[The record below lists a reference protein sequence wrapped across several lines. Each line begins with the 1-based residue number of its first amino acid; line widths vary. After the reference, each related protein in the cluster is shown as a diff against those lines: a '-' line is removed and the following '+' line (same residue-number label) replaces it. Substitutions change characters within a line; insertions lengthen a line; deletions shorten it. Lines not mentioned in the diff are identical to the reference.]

1 MLTRN
6 SAHPPQLDDSP
17 EQNAFARVRAVDS
30 VESSAV
36 TNAFDL
42 RTFWLTLCWRA
53 RLIAGITLATVV
65 LATAA
70 LIVIPPKYQATAVV
84 IVDPRQLHVTDTPT
98 VLTGIGADAAAV
110 ESQVEIITSTAL
122 ARKVITAMKLEDDP
136 EFSQASWSDEISSAL
151 HTLVGGDGGALLR
164 TKEERLISNLQKNL
178 TVRRRGQTYVLEI
191 NFYAKDAAKAARIA
205 NAVAQAYLADQ
216 REVSSNTTASA
227 SEWLDSRMEGMRE
240 RLRRSDEAVES
251 YRSSHNIVD
260 VTQGNKLINRQIED
274 LTQQIALART
284 YTADARARME
294 QVESAARHKD
304 DPSTLSE
311 VLQSPVITNLRSQ
324 YTDAA
329 RTVSEYSTMYGERY
343 PALSVVRAR
352 LADVRRQIDDEIAR
366 ILAGVRNDYQ
376 TAVNRQNTLE
386 GALAGLKEQFAA
398 ADEAEIKLHELER
411 DAQANRDLFEQF
423 LNRAKQTSEQQS
435 MQIADA
441 RIVAPALPPLK
452 PSRPAM
458 SLLLGAAACAGL
470 LLAIAIA
477 LLMEQMRQ
485 GFRSLREAT
494 QFLALPALG
503 MLPTQP
509 DDTEE
514 ARNWRNWR
522 RSPSKGDVSG
532 KACRFALRY
541 PRSAYARQLRAIQA
555 RLFDDMTTTKIVTV
569 ASAVPGEGKST
580 FACNFALAAA
590 DIGMRTLLIDGDIY
604 TGKTG
609 LVFGSRKAGLSE
621 VLNEQ
626 ISLRQAL
633 AKDPVTGLC
642 VLGARD
648 PSRAAQPET
657 IDPARLESLLHQCR
671 NEFDLVVL
679 DTPAILPVGGI
690 APYLKGADCAVLVVE
705 WDGTPRQAVSE
716 ALDLLDMDA
725 QKIAGLVLNKVSPR
739 WFRLFRY
746 GGRYPESASVLQ
758 TAA

>member
-1 MLTRN
+1 MSMRN
-6 SAHPPQLDDSP
+6 SANPPQLDDSP
-17 EQNAFARVRAVDS
+17 EQRAPVRVRALDCVDP
-30 VESSAV
+30 SAV

-53 RLIAGITLATVV
+53 RLIAGITLATVA

-70 LIVIPPKYQATAVV
+70 LIVIPPKYQATAIV

-98 VLTGIGADAAAV
+98 VRTGFGADTAAV
-110 ESQVEIITSTAL
+110 ESQVEIITSSAL
-122 ARKVITAMKLEDDP
+122 VRKVIAVMKLEVDP
-136 EFSQASWSDEISSAL
+136 EFSLPSWWDEISNGL
-151 HTLVGGDGGALLR
+151 HTLLGGDSGALQR
-164 TKEERLISNLQKNL
+164 TKDERLISNLQKNL

-191 NFYAKDAAKAARIA
+191 NFYSKEAAKAARVA
-205 NAVAQAYLADQ
+205 NAIAQAYLADQ
-216 REVSSNTTASA
+216 REVNSSTTASA
-227 SEWLDSRMEGMRE
+227 SEWLDARMEEMRE
-240 RLRRSDEAVES
+240 RVRRSDEAVES
-251 YRSSHNIVD
+251 YRSSHNVVD

-274 LTQQIALART
+274 LAQQIALART
-284 YTADARARME
+284 YSADARARLE
-294 QVESAARHKD
+294 QIEHAARHKD
-304 DPSTLSE
+304 DPSTLNE
-311 VLQSPVITNLRSQ
+311 VLQSPVIGNLRSQ

-376 TAVNRQNTLE
+376 TAVNRENTLE
-386 GALAGLKEQFAA
+386 GKLAGLKEQFAA
-398 ADEAEIKLHELER
+398 ADQAAIKLHELER

-435 MQIADA
+435 LQIADA
-441 RIVAPALPPLK
+441 RIVATALPPLK

-470 LLAIAIA
+470 LLAIAIT
-477 LLMEQMRQ
+477 LMMEQMRQ

-494 QFLALPALG
+494 QFLSLPGLG
-503 MLPTQP
+503 MLPTQL

-514 ARNWRNWR
+514 SRNSRS
-522 RSPSKGDVSG
+522 SPSKGDASG
-532 KACRFALRY
+532 EACRFAFRH
-541 PRSAYARQLRAIQA
+541 PRSPYARQLRAIQA
-555 RLFDDMTTTKIVTV
+555 RLFDEMTTNKIITV

-590 DIGMRTLLIDGDIY
+590 DFGLSTLLIDGDIY
-604 TGKTG
+604 AGNTGP
-609 LVFGSRKAGLSE
+609 VFGLKKAGLSE

-633 AKDPVTGLC
+633 AKDPATGLC

-648 PSRAAQPET
+648 PSRAAQLEN
-657 IDPARLESLLHQCR
+657 IDAARLESLLRQCR
-671 NEFDLVVL
+671 KEFDLVVL

-690 APYLKGADCAVLVVE
+690 TPYLKWADCAVLVVE

-716 ALDLLDMDA
+716 ALDLLDMHA

-746 GGRYPESASVLQ
+746 GGRYSESVSALQ

>member
-6 SAHPPQLDDSP
+6 SANPPPLDDSVLS
-17 EQNAFARVRAVDS
+17 ALARVETLER
-30 VESSAV
+30 VEPSAD

-53 RLIAGITLATVV
+53 RLIAGITLATVAF
-65 LATAA
+65 ATVA

-136 EFSQASWSDEISSAL
+136 EFFRPSWWDEISNSL
-151 HTLVGGDGGALLR
+151 HAILGGDSGALQR
-164 TKEERLISNLQKNL
+164 TKDERLISNLQKNL

-205 NAVAQAYLADQ
+205 NAVALAYLADQ
-216 REVSSNTTASA
+216 REVNSNTTASA
-227 SEWLDSRMEGMRE
+227 SEWLDARMQDMRE
-240 RLRRSDEAVES
+240 RVRRSDEAVES

-294 QVESAARHKD
+294 QVESAARRKD

-324 YTDAA
+324 YTEAA

-343 PALSVVRAR
+343 PALTVVRAR
-352 LADVRRQIDDEIAR
+352 LADVRRQIDDEITR

-386 GALAGLKEQFAA
+386 SALAGLKEQFAA
-398 ADEAEIKLHELER
+398 ADQADIKLHELER

-494 QFLALPALG
+494 QFLALPTLG

-509 DDTEE
+509 DDTEWS
-514 ARNWRNWR
+514 RNWRS
-522 RSPSKGDVSG
+522 SPSKGDGGG

-555 RLFDDMTTTKIVTV
+555 RLIDDMTTSKIVTV

-590 DIGMRTLLIDGDIY
+590 DIGLRTLLIDGDIY
-604 TGKTG
+604 TGKAG
-609 LVFGSRKAGLSE
+609 LVLGSRKAGLSE
-621 VLNEQ
+621 VLSEQ
-626 ISLRQAL
+626 IPLRQAL
-633 AKDPVTGLC
+633 AKDPATGLS

-657 IDPARLESLLHQCR
+657 LDTARLESLLRQCR

-679 DTPAILPVGGI
+679 DTPAILPIGGI
-690 APYLKGADCAVLVVE
+690 TPYLKWSDCAVLVVE

-716 ALDLLDMDA
+716 AVDLLDMDA

-758 TAA
+758 PAA

>member
-6 SAHPPQLDDSP
+6 SANPPQLDDSV
-17 EQNAFARVRAVDS
+17 QSALARVGTLDRVDP
-30 VESSAV
+30 SADS
-36 TNAFDL
+36 NAFDL

-53 RLIAGITLATVV
+53 RLIAGITLTAVV
-65 LATAA
+65 LATVA
-70 LIVIPPKYQATAVV
+70 LIVIPPKYLATAVV

-136 EFSQASWSDEISSAL
+136 EFAQASWSDEISNAL
-151 HTLVGGDGGALLR
+151 HALVGGDGDVLQR

-191 NFYAKDAAKAARIA
+191 NFYAKEAAKAARIA
-205 NAVAQAYLADQ
+205 NAVAQAYLTDQ
-216 REVSSNTTASA
+216 RDVNSSTTASA
-227 SEWLDSRMEGMRE
+227 SEWLDSRLQDMRE
-240 RLRRSDEAVES
+240 RVRRSDEAVES

-294 QVESAARHKD
+294 QVESAARRKD
-304 DPSTLSE
+304 DPATLSE

-324 YTDAA
+324 YTEAA
-329 RTVSEYSTMYGERY
+329 RTVSEYSTMYGDRY
-343 PALSVVRAR
+343 PALTVVRAR

-376 TAVNRQNTLE
+376 TAVNRQNSLE
-386 GALAGLKEQFAA
+386 GALTGLKQQFAA
-398 ADEAEIKLHELER
+398 ADQADIKLHELER

-485 GFRSLREAT
+485 GFRGLREAT

-503 MLPTQP
+503 MLPAQP
-509 DDTEE
+509 DGTEE
-514 ARNWRNWR
+514 PSIWR
-522 RSPSKGDVSG
+522 RSPAKGDTGG
-532 KACRFALRY
+532 KACRFALRF

-555 RLFDDMTTTKIVTV
+555 RLFDDMTTSKIITV

-590 DIGMRTLLIDGDIY
+590 DIGLRTLLIDGDIY

-609 LVFGSRKAGLSE
+609 LVFGARKAGLSE
-621 VLNEQ
+621 VLNDQ

-633 AKDPVTGLC
+633 TKDPATGLS

-657 IDPARLESLLHQCR
+657 IDPARLELLLRQCR

-690 APYLKGADCAVLVVE
+690 TPYLRWADCAVLVVE

-716 ALDLLDMDA
+716 ALDLLDTDA

-746 GGRYPESASVLQ
+746 GGRYAESASVLQ

>member
-6 SAHPPQLDDSP
+6 SASPPQLDDSI
-17 EQNAFARVRAVDS
+17 QSALARVGTLDRLEPSADS
-30 VESSAV
+30 
-36 TNAFDL
+36 NAFDL

-70 LIVIPPKYQATAVV
+70 LIVIPPKYLATAVV

-136 EFSQASWSDEISSAL
+136 EFAQASWSDEISNAL
-151 HTLVGGDGGALLR
+151 HTLVGGDGGALQR
-164 TKEERLISNLQKNL
+164 TKDERLISNLQKNL

-191 NFYAKDAAKAARIA
+191 NFYAKEAAKAARIA
-205 NAVAQAYLADQ
+205 NAVAQAYLTDQ
-216 REVSSNTTASA
+216 RDVNSSTTASA
-227 SEWLDSRMEGMRE
+227 SEWLDSRLQDMRE
-240 RLRRSDEAVES
+240 RVRRSDEAVES

-294 QVESAARHKD
+294 QVESAARRKD
-304 DPSTLSE
+304 DPATLSE

-324 YTDAA
+324 YTEAA
-329 RTVSEYSTMYGERY
+329 RTVSEYSTMYGDRY
-343 PALSVVRAR
+343 PALTVVRAR

-376 TAVNRQNTLE
+376 TAVNRQNSLE
-386 GALAGLKEQFAA
+386 GALTGLKEQFAA
-398 ADEAEIKLHELER
+398 ADQADIKLHELER

-485 GFRSLREAT
+485 GFRGLREAT

-503 MLPTQP
+503 MLPAQP

-514 ARNWRNWR
+514 PRIWR
-522 RSPSKGDVSG
+522 RSPAKGDTSG
-532 KACRFALRY
+532 KACRFALRF

-555 RLFDDMTTTKIVTV
+555 RLFDDMTTSKIVTV

-590 DIGMRTLLIDGDIY
+590 DIGLRTLLIDGDIY

-609 LVFGSRKAGLSE
+609 QVFGSRKAGLSE
-621 VLNEQ
+621 VLNDQ

-633 AKDPVTGLC
+633 TKDPATGLS

-657 IDPARLESLLHQCR
+657 IDPARLELLLRQCR

-690 APYLKGADCAVLVVE
+690 TPYLRWADCAVLVVE

-716 ALDLLDMDA
+716 ALDLLDTDA

-746 GGRYPESASVLQ
+746 GGRYAESASVLQ

>member
-6 SAHPPQLDDSP
+6 SANPPQLDDSP
-17 EQNAFARVRAVDS
+17 EQSALVRVRALDRADPP
-30 VESSAV
+30 AV
-36 TNAFDL
+36 TNAFDF

-53 RLIAGITLATVV
+53 RLIAGITLATVAFAV
-65 LATAA
+65 VA

-84 IVDPRQLHVTDTPT
+84 MVDPRQLHVTDTPT

-122 ARKVITAMKLEDDP
+122 ARKVIAAMQLQNDP
-136 EFSQASWSDEISSAL
+136 EFSGPSWADEIGNIVRA
-151 HTLVGGDGGALLR
+151 LVGGDSGALQR
-164 TKEERLISNLQKNL
+164 TKDERLIANLQRNL

-191 NFYAKDAAKAARIA
+191 NFYSKDAAKAARIA

-216 REVSSNTTASA
+216 REINSNTTASA
-227 SEWLDSRMEGMRE
+227 SEWLDARMEEMRE
-240 RLRRSDEAVES
+240 RVRRSDEAVES

-294 QVESAARHKD
+294 QVENAARRKD
-304 DPSTLSE
+304 DPSTLNE
-311 VLQSPVITNLRSQ
+311 VLQSPVIANLRSQ

-343 PALSVVRAR
+343 PALTVVRAR

-366 ILAGVRNDYQ
+366 ILAGVHNDYQ
-376 TAVNRQNTLE
+376 TAVNRENTLE
-386 GALAGLKEQFAA
+386 GELAKLKEQFAA
-398 ADEAEIKLHELER
+398 TDQAEIKLHELER

-435 MQIADA
+435 LQIADA
-441 RIVAPALPPLK
+441 RVVAPALPPLK

-458 SLLLGAAACAGL
+458 SLLLGAAACGGL
-470 LLAIAIA
+470 LLAIAIT
-477 LLMEQMRQ
+477 LMMEQMRQ
-485 GFRSLREAT
+485 GFRNLREAT
-494 QFLALPALG
+494 QFLALPGLG
-503 MLPTQP
+503 MLPVQP
-509 DDTEE
+509 DGAEE
-514 ARNWRNWR
+514 SRNWRS
-522 RSPSKGDVSG
+522 SPPQGD
-532 KACRFALRY
+532 ARFALRH

-555 RLFDDMTTTKIVTV
+555 RLFDEMTTEKIVTV

-590 DIGMRTLLIDGDIY
+590 DFGMSTLLIDGDIY

-609 LVFGSRKAGLSE
+609 LDFGLKKAGLCE
-621 VLNEQ
+621 VLDDE

-633 AKDPVTGLC
+633 TKDPATGLC

-648 PSRAAQPET
+648 PSRPAPPET
-657 IDPARLESLLHQCR
+657 VDAARLESLLRQCR
-671 NEFDLVVL
+671 KEFDLVVL

-690 APYLKGADCAVLVVE
+690 TPYLKWADCAVLVVE

-716 ALDLLDMDA
+716 ALDLLDMQA
-725 QKIAGLVLNKVSPR
+725 QKIVGLVLNKVSPR

-746 GGRYPESASVLQ
+746 GGRYAETAPALQ
-758 TAA
+758 IAA

>member
-1 MLTRN
+1 
-6 SAHPPQLDDSP
+6 
-17 EQNAFARVRAVDS
+17 
-30 VESSAV
+30 
-36 TNAFDL
+36 
-42 RTFWLTLCWRA
+42 
-53 RLIAGITLATVV
+53 
-65 LATAA
+65 
-70 LIVIPPKYQATAVV
+70 
-84 IVDPRQLHVTDTPT
+84 
-98 VLTGIGADAAAV
+98 
-110 ESQVEIITSTAL
+110 
-122 ARKVITAMKLEDDP
+122 
-136 EFSQASWSDEISSAL
+136 
-151 HTLVGGDGGALLR
+151 
-164 TKEERLISNLQKNL
+164 
-178 TVRRRGQTYVLEI
+178 
-191 NFYAKDAAKAARIA
+191 
-205 NAVAQAYLADQ
+205 
-216 REVSSNTTASA
+216 
-227 SEWLDSRMEGMRE
+227 
-240 RLRRSDEAVES
+240 
-251 YRSSHNIVD
+251 
-260 VTQGNKLINRQIED
+260 
-274 LTQQIALART
+274 
-284 YTADARARME
+284 
-294 QVESAARHKD
+294 
-304 DPSTLSE
+304 
-311 VLQSPVITNLRSQ
+311 
-324 YTDAA
+324 
-329 RTVSEYSTMYGERY
+329 
-343 PALSVVRAR
+343 
-352 LADVRRQIDDEIAR
+352 VRRQIDDEIAR

-376 TAVNRQNTLE
+376 TAVNRQTSLE

-398 ADEAEIKLHELER
+398 ADQAEIKLHELER

-503 MLPTQP
+503 MLPAQP
-509 DDTEE
+509 DDTAEPSI
-514 ARNWRNWR
+514 WR
-522 RSPSKGDVSG
+522 RSPPKGDAGG
-532 KACRFALRY
+532 KACRFALRF

-555 RLFDDMTTTKIVTV
+555 RLFDDMTTAKIVTV

-590 DIGMRTLLIDGDIY
+590 DIGLRTLLIDGDIY
-604 TGKTG
+604 TGKAG
-609 LVFGSRKAGLSE
+609 LVLGSKKAGLSE
-621 VLNEQ
+621 VLSEQ

-633 AKDPVTGLC
+633 AKDPATGLS

-657 IDPARLESLLHQCR
+657 IDTARLESLLRQCR

-690 APYLKGADCAVLVVE
+690 TPYLKWADCAVLVVE

-746 GGRYPESASVLQ
+746 GGRYPESAAVLQ
-758 TAA
+758 PAA

>member
-6 SAHPPQLDDSP
+6 SANPPQLDDSP
-17 EQNAFARVRAVDS
+17 VQSALARVGTSDR
-30 VESSAV
+30 VESSADI
-36 TNAFDL
+36 NAFDL

-53 RLIAGITLATVV
+53 RLIAAITLATVAF
-65 LATAA
+65 ATVA

-122 ARKVITAMKLEDDP
+122 AHKVITAMKLEDDP
-136 EFSQASWSDEISSAL
+136 EFSRPSLWDEISNGLRAV
-151 HTLVGGDGGALLR
+151 VGGDSGALQR
-164 TKEERLISNLQKNL
+164 TKDERLISNLQKNM

-191 NFYAKDAAKAARIA
+191 NFYAKEAAKAARIA
-205 NAVAQAYLADQ
+205 NAIAQAYLADQ
-216 REVSSNTTASA
+216 REVNSTTTASA
-227 SEWLDSRMEGMRE
+227 SEWLDSRMQDMRE
-240 RLRRSDEAVES
+240 RVRRSDEAVET
-251 YRSSHNIVD
+251 YRSSHNIID

-294 QVESAARHKD
+294 QVESAARRKD

-311 VLQSPVITNLRSQ
+311 VLQSPAITNLRSQ
-324 YTDAA
+324 YTEAA

-376 TAVNRQNTLE
+376 TAVNRQTSLE

-398 ADEAEIKLHELER
+398 ADQAEIKLHELER

-503 MLPTQP
+503 MLPAQP
-509 DDTEE
+509 DDTAEPSI
-514 ARNWRNWR
+514 WR
-522 RSPSKGDVSG
+522 RSPPKGDAGG
-532 KACRFALRY
+532 KACRFALRF

-555 RLFDDMTTTKIVTV
+555 RLFDDMTTAKIVTV

-590 DIGMRTLLIDGDIY
+590 DIGLRTLLIDGDIY
-604 TGKTG
+604 TGKAG
-609 LVFGSRKAGLSE
+609 LVLGSKKAGLSE
-621 VLNEQ
+621 VLSEQ

-633 AKDPVTGLC
+633 AKDPATGLS

-657 IDPARLESLLHQCR
+657 IDTARLESLLRQCR

-690 APYLKGADCAVLVVE
+690 TPYLKWADCAVLVVE

-746 GGRYPESASVLQ
+746 GGRYPESAAVLQ
-758 TAA
+758 PAA

>member
-6 SAHPPQLDDSP
+6 SVNPPQLDDSP
-17 EQNAFARVRAVDS
+17 EQRALARVRTLDR
-30 VESSAV
+30 VEASTVA
-36 TNAFDL
+36 NAFDL
-42 RTFWLTLCWRA
+42 RTFWLILYWRA
-53 RLIAGITLATVV
+53 RLIAGITLATVA

-84 IVDPRQLHVTDTPT
+84 MVDPRQLHVTDTPT

-122 ARKVITAMKLEDDP
+122 ARKVITAIKLEDDP
-136 EFSQASWSDEISSAL
+136 EFARASWWDEISNGL
-151 HTLVGGDGGALLR
+151 HALVGGDPGALQL
-164 TKEERLISNLQKNL
+164 TKDERLISNVQKNL

-191 NFYAKDAAKAARIA
+191 NFYAKEAAKAARIA

-216 REVSSNTTASA
+216 REINSNTTADA
-227 SEWLDSRMEGMRE
+227 SEWLDARMEEMRE
-240 RLRRSDEAVES
+240 RVRRSDEAVES

-284 YTADARARME
+284 YTADAHARMD
-294 QVESAARHKD
+294 QVENAARHND
-304 DPSTLSE
+304 DPATLNE
-311 VLQSPVITNLRSQ
+311 VLRSPVITNLRSQ
-324 YTDAA
+324 YTEAA
-329 RTVSEYSTMYGERY
+329 RAVSEYSTMYGERY
-343 PALSVVRAR
+343 PALTVVRAR
-352 LADVRRQIDDEIAR
+352 LADVKRQINDEIAR
-366 ILAGVRNDYQ
+366 ILVGVRNDYQ

-386 GALAGLKEQFAA
+386 TALAGLKEQFAA
-398 ADEAEIKLHELER
+398 ADQAEIKLHELER

-435 MQIADA
+435 LQIADA

-458 SLLLGAAACAGL
+458 SLLLGAAACLGL
-470 LLAIAIA
+470 LLAIAIT

-494 QFLALPALG
+494 QFLSLPALG

-509 DDTEE
+509 DDTEGSS
-514 ARNWRNWR
+514 NWRS
-522 RSPSKGDVSG
+522 SPSKRDGSG
-532 KACRFALRY
+532 QACRFALRH

-555 RLFDDMTTTKIVTV
+555 RLFDDMTTNKIITV

-590 DIGMRTLLIDGDIY
+590 DIGLRTLLIDGDIY

-609 LVFGSRKAGLSE
+609 LMFGPKKAGLCE
-621 VLNEQ
+621 VLDEQ
-626 ISLRQAL
+626 IPIRQAL
-633 AKDPVTGLC
+633 TKDPATGLC

-648 PSRAAQPET
+648 PSRATQPET
-657 IDPARLESLLHQCR
+657 IDAARLESLLDQCR

-690 APYLKGADCAVLVVE
+690 TPYLKAADCAVLVVE

-716 ALDLLDMDA
+716 ALDLLDVDA
-725 QKIAGLVLNKVSPR
+725 QKIAGVVLNKVSPR

-746 GGRYPESASVLQ
+746 GGRYSESASALQ
-758 TAA
+758 MAA

>member
-6 SAHPPQLDDSP
+6 SANPPPLDDSVLS
-17 EQNAFARVRAVDS
+17 ALARVETLER
-30 VESSAV
+30 VEPSAD

-53 RLIAGITLATVV
+53 RLIAGITLATVAF
-65 LATAA
+65 ATVA

-136 EFSQASWSDEISSAL
+136 EFFRPSWWDEISNSL
-151 HTLVGGDGGALLR
+151 HAILGGDSGALQR
-164 TKEERLISNLQKNL
+164 TKDERLISNLQKNL

-205 NAVAQAYLADQ
+205 NAVALAYLADQ
-216 REVSSNTTASA
+216 REVNSNTTASA
-227 SEWLDSRMEGMRE
+227 SEWLDARMQDMRE
-240 RLRRSDEAVES
+240 RVRRSDETVES

-294 QVESAARHKD
+294 QVESAARRKD

-324 YTDAA
+324 YTEAA

-343 PALSVVRAR
+343 PALTVVRAR
-352 LADVRRQIDDEIAR
+352 LADVRRQIDDEITR

-386 GALAGLKEQFAA
+386 SALAGLKEQFAA
-398 ADEAEIKLHELER
+398 ADQADIKLHELER

-494 QFLALPALG
+494 QFLALPTLG

-509 DDTEE
+509 DDTEWS
-514 ARNWRNWR
+514 RNWRS
-522 RSPSKGDVSG
+522 SPSKGDGGG

-555 RLFDDMTTTKIVTV
+555 RLIDDMTTSKIVTV

-590 DIGMRTLLIDGDIY
+590 DIGLRTLLIDGDIY
-604 TGKTG
+604 TGKAG
-609 LVFGSRKAGLSE
+609 LVLGSRKAGLSE
-621 VLNEQ
+621 VLSEQ
-626 ISLRQAL
+626 IPLRQAL
-633 AKDPVTGLC
+633 AKDPATGLS

-657 IDPARLESLLHQCR
+657 IDTARLESLLRQCR

-679 DTPAILPVGGI
+679 DTPAILPIGGI
-690 APYLKGADCAVLVVE
+690 TPYLKWSDCAVLVVE

-716 ALDLLDMDA
+716 AVDLLDMDA

-758 TAA
+758 PAA

>member
-6 SAHPPQLDDSP
+6 SDNPPQLDDSP
-17 EQNAFARVRAVDS
+17 DQGAFARVRTLDRG
-30 VESSAV
+30 EPSAV
-36 TNAFDL
+36 GHAFDL

-53 RLIAGITLATVV
+53 RLIGGITLATVV
-65 LATAA
+65 LAAAA
-70 LIVIPPKYQATAVV
+70 LIVIAPKYQATAVV
-84 IVDPRQLHVTDTPT
+84 MVDPRQLHVTDTPT

-136 EFSQASWSDEISSAL
+136 EFARPSWSDEISSAL
-151 HTLVGGDGGALLR
+151 HTLLGGDGGALQR
-164 TKEERLISNLQKNL
+164 TKEQRLISNLQKNL

-191 NFYAKDAAKAARIA
+191 NFYAKEAAKAARIA

-216 REVSSNTTASA
+216 REVNSSTTATA
-227 SEWLDSRMEGMRE
+227 SEWLDARMEGMRE
-240 RLRRSDEAVES
+240 RLRRSDEAVEN

-260 VTQGNKLINRQIED
+260 VTQGNKLLNRQIED

-294 QVESAARHKD
+294 QVEHAARHND
-304 DPSTLSE
+304 DPSTLNE

-343 PALSVVRAR
+343 PALTVVRAR
-352 LADVRRQIDDEIAR
+352 LADVRRQINDEIAR
-366 ILAGVRNDYQ
+366 ILAGVHNDYQ
-376 TAVNRQNTLE
+376 TAVNRQTTLE
-386 GALAGLKEQFAA
+386 TALAGLKDQFAA
-398 ADEAEIKLHELER
+398 ADQAEIKLHELER

-435 MQIADA
+435 LQIADA

-458 SLLLGAAACAGL
+458 SLLLGAAACGGL

-485 GFRSLREAT
+485 GFRSLREAA
-494 QFLALPALG
+494 QFLSLPALG

-509 DDTEE
+509 DDAEE
-514 ARNWRNWR
+514 ARNWRG
-522 RSPSKGDVSG
+522 SPPKADAGG

-555 RLFDDMTTTKIVTV
+555 RLFDDMTTSKIITV

-604 TGKTG
+604 TGTTG
-609 LVFGSRKAGLSE
+609 LMFGARKAGLSE

-642 VLGARD
+642 VLGARG

-657 IDPARLESLLHQCR
+657 IDAARLEALLRQCR

-690 APYLKGADCAVLVVE
+690 TPYLKGADCAVLVVA

-725 QKIAGLVLNKVSPR
+725 EKVAGVVLNKVSPR

>member
-6 SAHPPQLDDSP
+6 SANPPPLDDSVLS
-17 EQNAFARVRAVDS
+17 ALARVETLER
-30 VESSAV
+30 VEPSAD

-53 RLIAGITLATVV
+53 RLIAGITLATVAF
-65 LATAA
+65 ATVA

-136 EFSQASWSDEISSAL
+136 EFFRPSWWDEISNSL
-151 HTLVGGDGGALLR
+151 HAILGGDSGALQR
-164 TKEERLISNLQKNL
+164 TKDERLISNLQKNL

-205 NAVAQAYLADQ
+205 NAVALAYLADQ
-216 REVSSNTTASA
+216 REVNSNTTASA
-227 SEWLDSRMEGMRE
+227 SEWLDARMQDMRE
-240 RLRRSDEAVES
+240 RVRRSDEAVES

-294 QVESAARHKD
+294 QVESAARRKD

-324 YTDAA
+324 YTEAA

-343 PALSVVRAR
+343 PALTVVRAR
-352 LADVRRQIDDEIAR
+352 LADVRRQIDDEITR

-386 GALAGLKEQFAA
+386 SALAGLKEQFAA
-398 ADEAEIKLHELER
+398 ADQADIKLHELER

-509 DDTEE
+509 DDTEWS
-514 ARNWRNWR
+514 RNWRS
-522 RSPSKGDVSG
+522 SPSKGDGGG
-532 KACRFALRY
+532 KACRYALRY

-555 RLFDDMTTTKIVTV
+555 RLIDDMTTSKIVTV

-590 DIGMRTLLIDGDIY
+590 DIGLRTLLIDGDIY
-604 TGKTG
+604 TGKAG
-609 LVFGSRKAGLSE
+609 LVLGSRKAGLSE
-621 VLNEQ
+621 VLSEQ
-626 ISLRQAL
+626 IPLRQAL
-633 AKDPVTGLC
+633 AKDPATGLS

-657 IDPARLESLLHQCR
+657 IDTARLESLLRQCR

-679 DTPAILPVGGI
+679 DTPAILPIGGI
-690 APYLKGADCAVLVVE
+690 TPYLKWSDCAVLVVE

-716 ALDLLDMDA
+716 AVDLLDMDA

-758 TAA
+758 PAA

>member
-6 SAHPPQLDDSP
+6 NAHPPQLDDSP
-17 EQNAFARVRAVDS
+17 EQGAFARVRTLDHVDA
-30 VESSAV
+30 SAAA
-36 TNAFDL
+36 NAFDL

-53 RLIAGITLATVV
+53 RLIGGITLATVA

-136 EFSQASWSDEISSAL
+136 EFARPSWSDEISSAL
-151 HTLVGGDGGALLR
+151 HTLFGGDGGALLR
-164 TKEERLISNLQKNL
+164 NKDERLISNLQKNL

-191 NFYAKDAAKAARIA
+191 NFSAKEAAKAARIA

-216 REVSSNTTASA
+216 REVNSNTTASA
-227 SEWLDSRMEGMRE
+227 SEWLDARMQDMRE
-240 RLRRSDEAVES
+240 RVRRSDEAVES
-251 YRSSHNIVD
+251 YRSSHNLVD

-274 LTQQIALART
+274 LAQQIALART
-284 YTADARARME
+284 YTADARARLE
-294 QVESAARHKD
+294 QVESAARRKD
-304 DPSTLSE
+304 DPATLNE
-311 VLQSPVITNLRSQ
+311 VLQSPVIANLRSQ
-324 YTDAA
+324 YTEAA

-343 PALSVVRAR
+343 PALTVVRAR

-376 TAVNRQNTLE
+376 TAVSRENTLE
-386 GALAGLKEQFAA
+386 TKLGGLKEQFSAT
-398 ADEAEIKLHELER
+398 DQAEIKLHELER

-470 LLAIAIA
+470 LLAIAIT

-485 GFRSLREAT
+485 GFRSVREAT
-494 QFLALPALG
+494 QFLSLPALG

-514 ARNWRNWR
+514 SRKWRS
-522 RSPSKGDVSG
+522 SPSKGDTSG
-532 KACRFALRY
+532 EACRFALHH

-555 RLFDDMTTTKIVTV
+555 RIFDDMTTNKIVTV

-590 DIGMRTLLIDGDIY
+590 DIGLRTLLIDGDIY
-604 TGKTG
+604 TGKSS
-609 LVFGSRKAGLSE
+609 LVFGSKKVGLSE

-626 ISLRQAL
+626 IPLRQAL
-633 AKDPVTGLC
+633 AKDPATGLC
-642 VLGARD
+642 VLGARG
-648 PSRAAQPET
+648 PSRGVQPET
-657 IDPARLESLLHQCR
+657 IDAVRLESLLQECR
-671 NEFDLVVL
+671 QEFDLVIL

-690 APYLKGADCAVLVVE
+690 TPYLKGADCAVLVVE

-716 ALDLLDMDA
+716 ALDLLDMDV

-746 GGRYPESASVLQ
+746 GGRYEESASVLQ

>member
-6 SAHPPQLDDSP
+6 SASPPQLDDSV
-17 EQNAFARVRAVDS
+17 QSALARVGTFDR
-30 VESSAV
+30 VEPSAD

-53 RLIAGITLATVV
+53 RLIAGITLTTVV
-65 LATAA
+65 LATVA

-98 VLTGIGADAAAV
+98 VLTGIGVDAAAV

-122 ARKVITAMKLEDDP
+122 AHKVVTAMKRDDDP
-136 EFSQASWSDEISSAL
+136 EFFRPSLWDEIGNGL
-151 HTLVGGDGGALLR
+151 HGLLGGDGGALQR
-164 TKEERLISNLQKNL
+164 TKDERLISNLQKNL
-178 TVRRRGQTYVLEI
+178 IVRRRGQTYVLEI
-191 NFYAKDAAKAARIA
+191 NFYAKEAAKAARIA
-205 NAVAQAYLADQ
+205 NAIAQAYLADQ
-216 REVSSNTTASA
+216 REVNSSTTATA
-227 SEWLDSRMEGMRE
+227 SEWLDSRMQDMRE
-240 RLRRSDEAVES
+240 RVRRSDEAVES

-274 LTQQIALART
+274 LTQQIALTRT
-284 YTADARARME
+284 YAADARARME
-294 QVESAARHKD
+294 QVESAARRKD
-304 DPSTLSE
+304 DPSTLGE
-311 VLQSPVITNLRSQ
+311 VLQSPAITNLRSQ
-324 YTDAA
+324 YTEAA

-343 PALSVVRAR
+343 PALAVVRAR

-376 TAVNRQNTLE
+376 TAVSRQNSLE

-398 ADEAEIKLHELER
+398 ADQAEIKLHELER
-411 DAQANRDLFEQF
+411 DAQANRELFEQF

-458 SLLLGAAACAGL
+458 SLLLGAAACGGL

-509 DDTEE
+509 DDREGS
-514 ARNWRNWR
+514 RNWLG
-522 RSPSKGDVSG
+522 SPSTGGAGG

-555 RLFDDMTTTKIVTV
+555 RLFDDMTASKIVTV

-590 DIGMRTLLIDGDIY
+590 DIGLRTLLIDGDIY

-609 LVFGSRKAGLSE
+609 LVFGSSKAALSE
-621 VLNEQ
+621 VLTEP

-633 AKDPVTGLC
+633 AKDPATGLC

-648 PSRAAQPET
+648 PSRAVQPEA
-657 IDPARLESLLHQCR
+657 IDAARLELLLRQCR

-690 APYLKGADCAVLVVE
+690 TPYLRWADCAVLVVE

-716 ALDLLDMDA
+716 ALDLLDTDA

-746 GGRYPESASVLQ
+746 GGRYAESASVLQ

>member
-6 SAHPPQLDDSP
+6 NANPLQLYDSP
-17 EQNAFARVRAVDS
+17 EQNALVRVRTLDRADL
-30 VESSAV
+30 SAV

-53 RLIAGITLATVV
+53 HLIGGITVATVA
-65 LATAA
+65 LAAAA

-84 IVDPRQLHVTDTPT
+84 MVDPRQLHVTDTPA

-136 EFSQASWSDEISSAL
+136 EFSRASSLDEISNSL
-151 HTLVGGDGGALLR
+151 YTFFGGDPGALQR
-164 TKEERLISNLQKNL
+164 TKDERLISNLQKNL
-178 TVRRRGQTYVLEI
+178 TVHRRGQTYILEI
-191 NFYAKDAAKAARIA
+191 NFYSKNSAKAARIA
-205 NAVAQAYLADQ
+205 NAFAQAYLADQ
-216 REVSSNTTASA
+216 REINSNTTADA
-227 SEWLDSRMEGMRE
+227 SEWLDSRMEAMRE
-240 RLRRSDEAVES
+240 RVRRSDEAVES

-274 LTQQIALART
+274 LTQQIAQVRT
-284 YTADARARME
+284 YTADARARLE
-294 QVESAARHKD
+294 QVEYAARHND
-304 DPSTLSE
+304 DPATLNA

-324 YTDAA
+324 YTEAA

-343 PALSVVRAR
+343 PVLAVVRAR
-352 LADVRRQIDDEIAR
+352 LADVRRQIDNEIAR
-366 ILAGVRNDYQ
+366 ILSGVRNDYQ
-376 TAVNRQNTLE
+376 TAVNRESALE
-386 GALAGLKEQFAA
+386 GELARLKEQFAA
-398 ADEAEIKLHELER
+398 TDQAEIKLHELER

-435 MQIADA
+435 LQIADA
-441 RIVAPALPPLK
+441 RVVAPALPPLK

-458 SLLLGAAACAGL
+458 SLLLGAAACGGL

-494 QFLALPALG
+494 QFLSLPALG
-503 MLPTQP
+503 MLPTYP

-514 ARNWRNWR
+514 SWSWRS
-522 RSPSKGDVSG
+522 SPPKGEQG
-532 KACRFALRY
+532 REPCRFAISH
-541 PRSAYARQLRAIQA
+541 PRSAYAQQLRGIQA
-555 RLFDDMTTTKIVTV
+555 RLFDDMTASKVVTV
-569 ASAVPGEGKST
+569 ASAAPGEGKST

-590 DIGMRTLLIDGDIY
+590 DIGLNTLLIDGDIH
-604 TGKTG
+604 TGRTG
-609 LVFGSRKAGLSE
+609 QAFGLSKAGLSE

-626 ISLRQAL
+626 ISLQQAL
-633 AKDPVTGLC
+633 VKDPATGLC

-648 PSRAAQPET
+648 PSRVVWPEN
-657 IDPARLESLLHQCR
+657 IDTARLESLLRRCR
-671 NEFDLVVL
+671 EEFDLVVL

-690 APYLKGADCAVLVVE
+690 TPYLKSADCAILVVE

-716 ALDLLDMDA
+716 ALDMLDADA
-725 QKIAGLVLNKVSPR
+725 QKITGLVLNKVSPR
-739 WFRLFRY
+739 WFRLFHY
-746 GGRYPESASVLQ
+746 GGRYSESTSALQ

>member
-6 SAHPPQLDDSP
+6 SANPPQLDDSV
-17 EQNAFARVRAVDS
+17 QSALARVGTLDR
-30 VESSAV
+30 VEPSAD

-53 RLIAGITLATVV
+53 RLIAGITLAAVA
-65 LATAA
+65 LATVA

-98 VLTGIGADAAAV
+98 VLTGIGVDAAAV

-136 EFSQASWSDEISSAL
+136 EFYRTSSWDEISSGLQAL
-151 HTLVGGDGGALLR
+151 FGGDPGALQR
-164 TKEERLISNLQKNL
+164 TKEGRLISNLQKNL
-178 TVRRRGQTYVLEI
+178 IVRRRGQTYVLEI
-191 NFYAKDAAKAARIA
+191 NFYAKEAAKAARIA

-216 REVSSNTTASA
+216 REVNSSTTADA
-227 SEWLDSRMEGMRE
+227 SEWLDSRMQDMRE
-240 RLRRSDEAVES
+240 RVRRSDEAVES

-274 LTQQIALART
+274 LTQQIALTRT
-284 YTADARARME
+284 YAADARARME
-294 QVESAARHKD
+294 QVESAARRKD

-311 VLQSPVITNLRSQ
+311 VLQSPAITNLRSQ
-324 YTDAA
+324 YTEAA
-329 RTVSEYSTMYGERY
+329 RTVSEYSAMYGERY
-343 PALSVVRAR
+343 PALTVVRAR

-376 TAVNRQNTLE
+376 TAVNRQNSLE
-386 GALAGLKEQFAA
+386 AALAGLKDQFAA
-398 ADEAEIKLHELER
+398 ADQADIKLHELER

-509 DDTEE
+509 DDSEGS
-514 ARNWRNWR
+514 RNWLG
-522 RSPSKGDVSG
+522 SPSTGDAGG
-532 KACRFALRY
+532 KACRFALRF

-555 RLFDDMTTTKIVTV
+555 RLFDDMTTSKIVTV
-569 ASAVPGEGKST
+569 ASAAPGEGKST

-590 DIGMRTLLIDGDIY
+590 DIGLRTLLIDGDIY

-609 LVFGSRKAGLSE
+609 QVFGSRKAGLSE

-633 AKDPVTGLC
+633 AKDPATGLS

-648 PSRAAQPET
+648 PSRAVQPET
-657 IDPARLESLLHQCR
+657 IDTVRLESLLRQCR

-690 APYLKGADCAVLVVE
+690 TPYLKWADCAVLVVE

-716 ALDLLDMDA
+716 ALDLLDTDA

-746 GGRYPESASVLQ
+746 GGRYAESASVLQ

>member
-6 SAHPPQLDDSP
+6 SASPPQLDDSV
-17 EQNAFARVRAVDS
+17 QSALARVGTLDRVDP
-30 VESSAV
+30 SADS
-36 TNAFDL
+36 NAFDL

-53 RLIAGITLATVV
+53 RLIAGITLTTVV

-136 EFSQASWSDEISSAL
+136 EFARTSWWDEISNGLQAL
-151 HTLVGGDGGALLR
+151 FGGDPGALQR
-164 TKEERLISNLQKNL
+164 TKEGRLISNLQKNL
-178 TVRRRGQTYVLEI
+178 IVRRRGQTYVLEI
-191 NFYAKDAAKAARIA
+191 NFYAKEAAKAARIA
-205 NAVAQAYLADQ
+205 NAVAQAYLTDQ
-216 REVSSNTTASA
+216 RDVNSSTTASA
-227 SEWLDSRMEGMRE
+227 SEWLDSRLQDMRE
-240 RLRRSDEAVES
+240 RVRRSDEAVES

-294 QVESAARHKD
+294 QVESAARRKD
-304 DPSTLSE
+304 DPATLSE

-324 YTDAA
+324 YTEAA
-329 RTVSEYSTMYGERY
+329 RTVSEYSTMYGDRY
-343 PALSVVRAR
+343 PALTVVRAR

-376 TAVNRQNTLE
+376 TAVNRQNSLE
-386 GALAGLKEQFAA
+386 GALTGLKEQFAA
-398 ADEAEIKLHELER
+398 ADQADIKLHELER

-485 GFRSLREAT
+485 GFRGLREAT

-503 MLPTQP
+503 MLPAQP

-514 ARNWRNWR
+514 PRIWR
-522 RSPSKGDVSG
+522 RSPAKGDTSG
-532 KACRFALRY
+532 KACRFALRF

-555 RLFDDMTTTKIVTV
+555 RLFDDMTTSKIVTV

-590 DIGMRTLLIDGDIY
+590 DIGLRTLLIDGDIY

-609 LVFGSRKAGLSE
+609 QVFGARKAGLSE
-621 VLNEQ
+621 VLDEQ

-633 AKDPVTGLC
+633 TKDPATGLS

-657 IDPARLESLLHQCR
+657 IDPARLELLLRQCR

-690 APYLKGADCAVLVVE
+690 TPYLRWADCAVLVVE

-716 ALDLLDMDA
+716 ALDLLDTDA
-725 QKIAGLVLNKVSPR
+725 HKIAGLVLNKVSPR

-746 GGRYPESASVLQ
+746 GGRYAESAPVLQ

>member
-6 SAHPPQLDDSP
+6 SANPPQLDDSV
-17 EQNAFARVRAVDS
+17 QSALARVGTLDRVDPS
-30 VESSAV
+30 DS
-36 TNAFDL
+36 NAYDL

-70 LIVIPPKYQATAVV
+70 LIVIPPKYLATAVV

-136 EFSQASWSDEISSAL
+136 EFSRPSWSDEISNAL
-151 HTLVGGDGGALLR
+151 HTLVGGDGGVLQR

-191 NFYAKDAAKAARIA
+191 NFYAKEAAKAARIA
-205 NAVAQAYLADQ
+205 NAVAQAYLTDQ
-216 REVSSNTTASA
+216 RDVNSSTTASA
-227 SEWLDSRMEGMRE
+227 SEWLDSRLQDMRE
-240 RLRRSDEAVES
+240 RVRRSDGAVES

-284 YTADARARME
+284 YSADARARME
-294 QVESAARHKD
+294 QVESAARRKD
-304 DPSTLSE
+304 DPATLSE

-324 YTDAA
+324 YTEAA

-343 PALSVVRAR
+343 PALTVVRAR

-376 TAVNRQNTLE
+376 TAVNRQNSLE
-386 GALAGLKEQFAA
+386 GALTGLKDQFAE
-398 ADEAEIKLHELER
+398 ADQAEIKLHELER

-494 QFLALPALG
+494 EFLALPALG
-503 MLPTQP
+503 MLPAQP

-514 ARNWRNWR
+514 PRIWR
-522 RSPSKGDVSG
+522 RSSAKGDTGG
-532 KACRFALRY
+532 KACRFALRF

-555 RLFDDMTTTKIVTV
+555 RLIDDMTTSKIVTV

-590 DIGMRTLLIDGDIY
+590 DIGLRTLLIDGDIY

-609 LVFGSRKAGLSE
+609 MVFGSRKAGLSE

-633 AKDPVTGLC
+633 AKDPATGLS

-648 PSRAAQPET
+648 PSRAVQPET
-657 IDPARLESLLHQCR
+657 IDTVRLESLLRQCR

-690 APYLKGADCAVLVVE
+690 TPYLKWADCAVLVVE

-716 ALDLLDMDA
+716 ALDLLDTDA

>member
-6 SAHPPQLDDSP
+6 STNPPQLDDSP
-17 EQNAFARVRAVDS
+17 EQSAFARVRTLDRVDP
-30 VESSAV
+30 SAV

-53 RLIAGITLATVV
+53 RLIAGITLTTVV

-84 IVDPRQLHVTDTPT
+84 MVDPRQLHVTDTPT
-98 VLTGIGADAAAV
+98 VLTAIGADAAAV

-136 EFSQASWSDEISSAL
+136 EFALPSWWDEISNGL
-151 HTLVGGDGGALLR
+151 RTLLGGDPGALQR
-164 TKEERLISNLQKNL
+164 TKDERLISNLQKNL

-191 NFYAKDAAKAARIA
+191 NYYAKDAAKAARIA

-216 REVSSNTTASA
+216 REVNSNTTASA
-227 SEWLDSRMEGMRE
+227 SEWLDTRMEGLRE
-240 RLRRSDEAVES
+240 RVRRSDEAVES
-251 YRSSHNIVD
+251 YRSSHNIID

-274 LTQQIALART
+274 LTQQMALART

-294 QVESAARHKD
+294 QVESAARRKD
-304 DPSTLSE
+304 DPSTLNE
-311 VLQSPVITNLRSQ
+311 VLQSPVIANLRSQ

-376 TAVNRQNTLE
+376 TAVNRENTLE
-386 GALAGLKEQFAA
+386 RALAGLKEQFAA
-398 ADEAEIKLHELER
+398 ADQAEIKLHELER
-411 DAQANRDLFEQF
+411 DAQANRELFEQF

-458 SLLLGAAACAGL
+458 SLLLGAAACGGL

-477 LLMEQMRQ
+477 LLMEQTRQ

-509 DDTEE
+509 DDTEGS
-514 ARNWRNWR
+514 RSWRS
-522 RSPSKGDVSG
+522 SPAKGDTSG
-532 KACRFALRY
+532 KACKFALRH

-555 RLFDDMTTTKIVTV
+555 RLFDDMTTNKIITV

-590 DIGMRTLLIDGDIY
+590 DIGLRTLLIDGDIY

-609 LVFGSRKAGLSE
+609 LMFGAKKAGLSE

-626 ISLRQAL
+626 VSLRQAL
-633 AKDPVTGLC
+633 VKDPATGLC

-648 PSRAAQPET
+648 PSRAVQPET
-657 IDPARLESLLHQCR
+657 IDAARLESLLRQCR
-671 NEFDLVVL
+671 EEFDLVVL

-690 APYLKGADCAVLVVE
+690 TPYLKGADCAVLIVE

-725 QKIAGLVLNKVSPR
+725 QQIAGLVLNKVSPR

-746 GGRYPESASVLQ
+746 GGRYPESAAVLQ